1 MKNLLFIPCYNDVIN
16 CKKILR
22 EIEFNYNYNFDI
34 LIINDGSKENFEFTS
49 NKFDVKIIN
58 LKNNY
63 GIGFGVKFAINYAL
77 KNNYKK
83 LCRIDSDGEHDPLY
97 IDGILDR
104 CL

>member
-34 LIINDGSKENFEFTS
+34 LINDGSKENFEFTS

-58 LKNNY
+58 LKNTYWIWSKICILNC
-63 GIGFGVKFAINYAL
+63 AL
-77 KNNYKK
+77 NNYKTV
-83 LCRIDSDGEHDPLY
+83 
-97 IDGILDR
+97 
-104 CL
+104 